1 MSKVNFFIFFIFSTI
16 SAASG
21 EELIT
26 PIPTKVDVNKE
37 KVMLGKELFFDTKL
51 SSDGTISC
59 ATCHQLENGGDDN
72 MKVSIG
78 INGQHGTINA
88 PTVLNAAFNYYQF
101 WNGRAKTLKDQAMG
115 PVENPAEMGHDFK
128 SLVKEMEKTAYK
140 KKFYSIY
147 SNGITKE
154 NIADAIAEYEKTLI
168 TPNSP
173 FDLYLKGDLSALTQ
187 DEKDGFELFKTKG
200 CIACHHGVNVGGNLY
215 NKFGIFVS
223 SESNDLGRYNVTHK
237 ERDKYYFKVPSLR
250 NVEKTA
256 PYFHD
261 GRTQDL
267 NEAVRTMA
275 MYQLGRKIT
284 DEEVRKIVAFLKS
297 LNGELLQET
306 KQ

>member
-1 MSKVNFFIFFIFSTI
+1 MNKMHAFIFLISSIIFT
-16 SAASG
+16 APA

-26 PIPTKVDVNKE
+26 PIPTKVNVDKNK
-37 KVMLGKELFFDTKL
+37 VLLGKELFFDTKL

-88 PTVLNAAFNYYQF
+88 PTVLNAGFNYYQF
-101 WNGRAKTLKDQAMG
+101 WNGRDKTLKDQAMG
-115 PVENPAEMGHDFK
+115 PVENPAEMGHDFE
-128 SLVKEMEKTAYK
+128 SLVKEMQKTPYKEKFDA
-140 KKFYSIY
+140 IY

-154 NIADAIAEYEKTLI
+154 NIADAIAEYERTLI

-173 FDLYLKGDLSALTQ
+173 FDLYLKGDINALNE
-187 DEKDGFELFKTKG
+187 DEKEGFELFKTKG

-223 SESNDLGRYNVTHK
+223 SDSKDLGRYNVTHK
-237 ERDKYYFKVPSLR
+237 EKDKYYFKVPSLR
-250 NVEKTA
+250 NIEKTA

-261 GRTQDL
+261 GRTSELD
-267 NEAVRTMA
+267 EAVRTMA

-284 DEEVRKIVAFLKS
+284 DEEVQKIVAFLKS
-297 LNGELLQET
+297 LSGEIPQEIE
-306 KQ
+306 Q